1 MTSPPAGALGLAKE
15 RPPRGYGPSSGST
28 KKRFRNNVYGR
39 VIGEVVPDVRFA
51 VVVSVVELRRVR
63 DLPCAAR
70 VVVVVPAGAVPDVCP
85 APLPAWAHTADTVEM
100 AQTAIVASRIVIC
113 LP

>member
-1 MTSPPAGALGLAKE
+1 MVCRKV
-15 RPPRGYGPSSGST
+15 RR
-28 KKRFRNNVYGR
+28 R
-39 VIGEVVPDVRFA
+39 VLCEVVLDVCFGGL
-51 VVVSVVELRRVR
+51 VSVVELRRVR

-70 VVVVVPAGAVPDVCP
+70 VVVPAGAVPDVRP
-85 APLPAWAHTADTVEM
+85 ALLPAWAHTAAAVEM

>member
-1 MTSPPAGALGLAKE
+1 M
-15 RPPRGYGPSSGST
+15 
-28 KKRFRNNVYGR
+28 
-39 VIGEVVPDVRFA
+39 VPDVRFA
-51 VVVSVVELRRVR
+51 VLVSVVELRRVR

-70 VVVVVPAGAVPDVCP
+70 VVVVVPAGAVPDVW
-85 APLPAWAHTADTVEM
+85 APLPGWAHIAAEVEM